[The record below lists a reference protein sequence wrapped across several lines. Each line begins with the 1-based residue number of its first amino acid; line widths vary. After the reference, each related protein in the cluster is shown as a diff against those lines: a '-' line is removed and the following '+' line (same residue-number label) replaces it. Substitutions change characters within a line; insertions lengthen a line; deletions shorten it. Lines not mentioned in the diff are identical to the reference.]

1 MHQIDKSFPGV
12 HAIENVSMKLHNGEV
27 LGLVG
32 ENGAGKSTL
41 IKVLG
46 GAHLPDSGKIFIEGK
61 PVDIPSPTAA
71 QQVGISIIYQ
81 EFNLIPDLTVRE
93 NIFLGREKTRM
104 GFVRASEEQRATIKL
119 FQKIG
124 REESKDPDE

>member
-1 MHQIDKSFPGV
+1 
-12 HAIENVSMKLHNGEV
+12 MKLRRGEV

-46 GAHLPDSGKIFIEGK
+46 GAHLPDFGKILIEGQ
-61 PVDIPSPTAA
+61 PIDILSPTTA

-104 GFVRASEEQRATIKL
+104 GFVGATQEQRATLEL
-119 FQKIG
+119 FEKIG
-124 REESKDPDE
+124 INNSFRCLPGRQTGSLRKEAL